1 MILDMSFE
9 EEYYE
14 IDPVTKI
21 HEKGNYY
28 SSNQFCSGIEYTLYE
43 NPINKEFSTGDMIQI
58 ERSFM
63 NTSNF
68 FNDLLT
74 NIRLS
79 PPYSVKYYDGDNEN
93 LIVFEITDF
102 PPHKF
107 TYSIIYNDDYQIQ
120 SYIINR
126 VLYNQPKNRDFNFNF
141 IVKFNQEVPE
151 AVDVSSY
158 K

>member
-43 NPINKEFSTGDMIQI
+43 NPINKEFSTGDKIQI

-102 PPHKF
+102 PPYKF

>member
-28 SSNQFCSGIEYTLYE
+28 SSNQFGSGIEYTLYE

-79 PPYSVKYYDGDNEN
+79 PPYSVKYDDGDNEN

-102 PPHKF
+102 PPYKF

-126 VLYNQPKNRDFNFNF
+126 VLYNQPKNRDSNFNF